1 MFSDINNFFL
11 LFLIIKSLCFI
22 SINGFNNQDE
32 GAYISS
38 FENLIRDSY
47 SHPLPSQLIAEC
59 KNQPSP
65 GTNLAIKSISSS
77 MSSSELQ
84 SFCGT
89 NTICTIPAGFTVTMN
104 SNLNVAALVVNGV
117 FNWTDSSQTSPNQWL
132 CSGYIVVRIN

>member
-1 MFSDINNFFL
+1 
-11 LFLIIKSLCFI
+11 
-22 SINGFNNQDE
+22 
-32 GAYISS
+32 
-38 FENLIRDSY
+38 
-47 SHPLPSQLIAEC
+47 
-59 KNQPSP
+59 
-65 GTNLAIKSISSS
+65 